1 MEESQQ
7 LFHVKQSAS
16 GAVLVNKYAQEDRA
30 TKGSELNLDF
40 ESITIH
46 HDAVDRP
53 RWTNAVRRQR
63 WLQSLI

>member
-16 GAVLVNKYAQEDRA
+16 GAVLGNKYAQEQRA
-30 TKGSELNLDF
+30 TKGSELKLDF

-46 HDAVDRP
+46 HDPVDRP
-53 RWTNAVRRQR
+53 RWTSAVRRLG
-63 WLQSLI
+63 WLQ